1 MWGESSSHDS
11 TPASAERSVVF
22 HLVLVTLAGDEIQL
36 PIELQEFD
44 RFNEFENA
52 VLENLPQIGKHS
64 TFGCELEFV
73 SARTRKI
80 LVDPI
85 WDTLQECNC
94 FNLIVRQCF
103 TQAEHKGQLRQ
114 RVKAISV
121 PSDDNDRVLPHAFS
135 HVSDIRHV
143 MVETGVH
150 TIGEAAW
157 QSCQRLQIVKLPTT
171 VVCPHDGVF
180 QRCYE
185 LRVVLVPGCRQFG
198 RSVFEE
204 CCSLSQVG
212 AAEDTTNQLAPQ
224 AQVAP
229 HAFERC
235 SALRHFYFEKTE
247 ANPANCTRYVPEG
260 CFLGSGIDHLDWPCD
275 FNFVGP
281 AACESCKRLQRVD
294 LSRTDLTAI
303 WGSTFARCSHLEQLS
318 LSKRLRR
325 IGQEAFLLCSSLR
338 EVHTPPALLYIAHR
352 AFSGC
357 TQLSRLLKM
366 KDKTTW
372 RGPYVESN
380 TFEMCHQLD
389 MPGRINLLPPN
400 QGSSR
405 TFNAEEF
412 DDELRRNLH

>member
-1 MWGESSSHDS
+1 MGLIGWYHQATILKCATLSRANSSKLYVTVPGGSPYRGLPHRDLRIGVGVQDPAWAQAVYGAQVPSQKACYFLQCGENPHRM
-11 TPASAERSVVF
+11 TVHLQAPERSVVF

-157 QSCQRLQIVKLPTT
+157 QSCQRLQIVKPADHSCLPT
-171 VVCPHDGVF
+171 
-180 QRCYE
+180 
-185 LRVVLVPGCRQFG
+185 
-198 RSVFEE
+198 
-204 CCSLSQVG
+204 
-212 AAEDTTNQLAPQ
+212 
-224 AQVAP
+224 
-229 HAFERC
+229 
-235 SALRHFYFEKTE
+235 
-247 ANPANCTRYVPEG
+247 
-260 CFLGSGIDHLDWPCD
+260 
-275 FNFVGP
+275 
-281 AACESCKRLQRVD
+281 
-294 LSRTDLTAI
+294 
-303 WGSTFARCSHLEQLS
+303 
-318 LSKRLRR
+318 
-325 IGQEAFLLCSSLR
+325 
-338 EVHTPPALLYIAHR
+338 
-352 AFSGC
+352 
-357 TQLSRLLKM
+357 
-366 KDKTTW
+366 
-372 RGPYVESN
+372 
-380 TFEMCHQLD
+380 
-389 MPGRINLLPPN
+389 
-400 QGSSR
+400 
-405 TFNAEEF
+405 
-412 DDELRRNLH
+412 